1 MEAAYILRRKN
12 GQSLYL
18 SPYVDPTTADKW
30 DEGKPI
36 RWFAS
41 TGLTTQEKDT
51 ALFIIYKQ
59 IERGVDRW
67 IQDKRYIPRLLI
79 SAFVFLVLY
88 FFFSLAVRDPIPVID
103 ELIIGLIGAL
113 LTANYLAKR
122 DKKGDLAMKRKMLL
136 KQNASRAEHEIESK
150 LTSYEKFLD
159 ECGSLEGIDLA
170 DRISQLD
177 DRKLP
182 NLTNKNEK
190 VDTLLHSH
198 VKINEKFLDQRFSE
212 YKKLK
217 LKGKLDESFSA
228 KLVKLGVQ
236 GDLDLPLLALL
247 VTTMK

>member
-1 MEAAYILRRKN
+1 MAQASARTPKIGILSNR
-12 GQSLYL
+12 
-18 SPYVDPTTADKW
+18 
-30 DEGKPI
+30 
-36 RWFAS
+36 F
-41 TGLTTQEKDT
+41 
-51 ALFIIYKQ
+51 
-59 IERGVDRW
+59 
-67 IQDKRYIPRLLI
+67 
-79 SAFVFLVLY
+79 
-88 FFFSLAVRDPIPVID
+88 
-103 ELIIGLIGAL
+103 
-113 LTANYLAKR
+113 
-122 DKKGDLAMKRKMLL
+122 
-136 KQNASRAEHEIESK
+136 
-150 LTSYEKFLD
+150 YEKFLD